1 MNGSTVKTLAEI
13 GKFSDA
19 EQIEGKGMAR
29 DQLLNYKCAAW
40 VIFFFFI
47 QCCSFGQYSGKV
59 ENFSNFSVK
68 PCGYCSTL
76 HTKVDSA
83 TRINAYFPVV
93 DQMQGQ

>member
-40 VIFFFFI
+40 VIFFFL
-47 QCCSFGQYSGKV
+47 
-59 ENFSNFSVK
+59 FSVVHLASIQGK
-68 PCGYCSTL
+68 L
-76 HTKVDSA
+76 
-83 TRINAYFPVV
+83 RIFPTF
-93 DQMQGQ
+93 Q